1 MATKLAGALL
11 KLSISAVLVC
21 TAAAANA
28 GITLASAMLDFSQN
42 VNPSNPVPSS
52 ATGTITLSFDTDNS
66 EFTAAGDI
74 NGITLAEIEPFFA
87 TTLTAPDNF
96 GPLSVFRGAPGVEGT
111 IVAGASINIPLFF
124 TDNGMGG
131 LRVETPVLPG
141 GSSLVDAIAANNLY
155 LNLRTADYVSG
166 EIRGQLMLDPASMSV
181 PEPASIALLSVMLGL
196 VGLRRR
202 NQKQLSQL

>member
-1 MATKLAGALL
+1 M
-11 KLSISAVLVC
+11 
-21 TAAAANA
+21 
-28 GITLASAMLDFSQN
+28 
-42 VNPSNPVPSS
+42 
-52 ATGTITLSFDTDNS
+52 
-66 EFTAAGDI
+66 
-74 NGITLAEIEPFFA
+74 
-87 TTLTAPDNF
+87 
-96 GPLSVFRGAPGVEGT
+96 
-111 IVAGASINIPLFF
+111 
-124 TDNGMGG
+124 
-131 LRVETPVLPG
+131 ETPVLPG

>member
-131 LRVETPVLPG
+131 LRVNTPVLPG

-166 EIRGQLMLDPASMSV
+166 EIRGQLMLDPASISV